1 MNKAVH
7 KNVRKEVSSTPK
19 RSVVNKK
26 LINWFTPVLF
36 IFFATFML
44 LGQNR
49 DLLYKLQDLDL
60 FVFNKQF
67 LLDDLQRIGG
77 LSMYAGSFLTQFF
90 YNPVLGALLFTTM
103 LLLVG
108 IFTAKVFKLSGWSYP
123 LAYIPSMAL
132 LLCLTQLGYL
142 LYFIKLDG
150 YIFNNIVGVILLL
163 AGFLAFSKLDRTAFK
178 MLHAI
183 GFVLLGYPICGVY
196 ALAGGFLMCLDLLKS
211 FLNTKHRRFLLLA
224 LLQTLVLVLTPILF
238 YQFVFEQIAF
248 GDIYIANLPY
258 LTLNK
263 GEWVMWLPFLSMA
276 VLFISLLWLK
286 PDTSSKRPWL
296 KFTPFIIFVAF
307 MGLVYAASFKDAN
320 FHAEIGMMN
329 AVDKE
334 DWKDVLQIARTQ
346 KEEPTRLI
354 VLSTNL
360 ALYKL
365 GMAADESYQFKNGDK
380 PMKSFRPISPIHI
393 AGPCLFYQY
402 GISNYSTK
410 WCMEGIVEYGF
421 SVSVLKYFVLSSLI
435 NKDIA
440 LAKKYNDVLL
450 ATWHYKKWALNHQI
464 YIDHPESIEQ
474 SAEFREVLLLTHFE
488 DDLNEDYYNM
498 EAFFRNHFA
507 RMTTVSSELTEL
519 SVLFNLEKKDD
530 KRFWPRLFRWVKLN
544 PTKKIPVHFQEAALL
559 FANLTN
565 MDISGAPFDPNVVSD
580 FKNFLSMVQ
589 AYRNYPESSMKEYF
603 KEPFG
608 KTYWY
613 YYFFMKN
620 PQADSNENKDYK

>member
-1 MNKAVH
+1 
-7 KNVRKEVSSTPK
+7 
-19 RSVVNKK
+19 
-26 LINWFTPVLF
+26 
-36 IFFATFML
+36 
-44 LGQNR
+44 
-49 DLLYKLQDLDL
+49 
-60 FVFNKQF
+60 
-67 LLDDLQRIGG
+67 
-77 LSMYAGSFLTQFF
+77 
-90 YNPVLGALLFTTM
+90 
-103 LLLVG
+103 
-108 IFTAKVFKLSGWSYP
+108 
-123 LAYIPSMAL
+123 
-132 LLCLTQLGYL
+132 
-142 LYFIKLDG
+142 
-150 YIFNNIVGVILLL
+150 
-163 AGFLAFSKLDRTAFK
+163 
-178 MLHAI
+178 
-183 GFVLLGYPICGVY
+183 
-196 ALAGGFLMCLDLLKS
+196 
-211 FLNTKHRRFLLLA
+211 
-224 LLQTLVLVLTPILF
+224 
-238 YQFVFEQIAF
+238 
-248 GDIYIANLPY
+248 
-258 LTLNK
+258 
-263 GEWVMWLPFLSMA
+263 
-276 VLFISLLWLK
+276 
-286 PDTSSKRPWL
+286 
-296 KFTPFIIFVAF
+296 
-307 MGLVYAASFKDAN
+307 
-320 FHAEIGMMN
+320 MMN

-334 DWKDVLQIARTQ
+334 DWNDVLKIARAQ

-402 GISNYSTK
+402 GLPNYSTK

-450 ATWHYKKWALNHQI
+450 STWHYKKWAMDHQR
-464 YIDHPESIEQ
+464 YIDHPASIEQ
-474 SAEFREVLLLTHFE
+474 SAEFRDVLLLTHFE

-498 EAFFRNHFA
+498 EEFFRNHFS

-530 KRFWPRLFRWVKLN
+530 KRFWPRLFRWIKLN

-559 FANLTN
+559 FANLTK

-589 AYRNYPESSMKEYF
+589 AYRNYPESSMKEFF